1 MACRNCNKKKT
12 ETQTYMNTN
21 RIQVWRI
28 ELGKRVEKTVNE
40 GFFEEKLKAK
50 GWQRVE
56 TVKAVE
62 PEIVPTE
69 TPKKSRKKK
78 EVTDETE

>member
-1 MACRNCNKKKT
+1 
-12 ETQTYMNTN
+12 MNTN

-62 PEIVPTE
+62 PETVPTQTE
-69 TPKKSRKKK
+69 TTTEAPKKSRKKK
-78 EVTDETE
+78 EVENEAE